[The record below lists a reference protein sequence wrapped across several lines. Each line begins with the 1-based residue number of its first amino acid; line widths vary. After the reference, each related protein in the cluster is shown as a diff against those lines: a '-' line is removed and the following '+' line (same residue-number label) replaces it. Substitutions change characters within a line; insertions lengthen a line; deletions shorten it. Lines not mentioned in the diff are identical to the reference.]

1 MGMALD
7 EPKENEQPVQVN
19 GIGVLVEDFVRPIVD
34 GTTVDYIENP
44 DGKGFI
50 ITKDGESC

>member
-7 EPKENEQPVQVN
+7 EPKDNEQPFHID
-19 GIGVLVEDFVRPIVD
+19 GIDVLVEDFVRPIVD
-34 GTTVDYIENP
+34 GTTIDYVDNP

-50 ITKDGESC
+50 ITNRDAC